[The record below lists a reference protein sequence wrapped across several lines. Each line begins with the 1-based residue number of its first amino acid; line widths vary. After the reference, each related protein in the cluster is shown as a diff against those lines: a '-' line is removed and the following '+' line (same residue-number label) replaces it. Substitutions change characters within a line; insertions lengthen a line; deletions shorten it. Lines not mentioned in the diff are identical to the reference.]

1 MRTRHFLALLALSA
15 SAALT
20 GCSTAMFRG
29 ADAGV
34 AITDD
39 RRTPGTYVTDED
51 IGSRTG
57 RMFSEQAPGGSHV
70 IFTSYNRRVLI
81 TGQVPD
87 EATKTLAATVA
98 GKHPDAR
105 DVVNELVVGEST
117 SLYRRTIDSYVTT
130 KVKARLVDETRVSAS
145 HIKVVTEDSVV
156 YLMGLVKREE
166 GQIAGEVAARTSGVA
181 RVVKVFEYMD

>member
-1 MRTRHFLALLALSA
+1 MRTRDSLALLALSA

>member
-1 MRTRHFLALLALSA
+1 MPTRFSVVLLALAA
-15 SAALT
+15 SSSLL

-34 AITDD
+34 AISDD

-57 RMFSEQAPGGSHV
+57 RMFSEQAPGGAHA

-87 EATKTLAATVA
+87 EAAKTLAAAVA
-98 GKHPDAR
+98 RKHPDAR
-105 DVVNELVVGEST
+105 DVVNELTLGEAT
-117 SLYRRTIDSYVTT
+117 SLYRRTIDSYVTS
-130 KVKARLVDETRVSAS
+130 KIKARLIDETRVSAS
-145 HIKVVTEDSVV
+145 HIKVVTEDGVA

-166 GQIAGEVAARTSGVA
+166 GQVAGEVAARTSGVA